1 MQTNAKSIAK
11 LEKDLDRLDA
21 KIAKVNSQINA
32 KLTPLI
38 EAREEL
44 RTALECFSRNIQD
57 GTADLSGQAHASE
70 R

>member
-1 MQTNAKSIAK
+1 MTNAKSIAK
-11 LEKDLDRLDA
+11 LEKDLDRIDA
-21 KIAKVNSQINA
+21 KISKVNAQIES
-32 KLTPLI
+32 KLTPLL

-44 RTALECFSRNIQD
+44 QDAIACFSRNIQD